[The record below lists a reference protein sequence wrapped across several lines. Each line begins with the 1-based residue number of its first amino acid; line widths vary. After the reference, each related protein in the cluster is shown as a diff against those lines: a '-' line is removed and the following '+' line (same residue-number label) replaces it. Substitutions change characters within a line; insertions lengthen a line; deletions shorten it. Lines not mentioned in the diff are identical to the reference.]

1 MRGLAWVLAGTL
13 SLSGAGSATAGG
25 IVNGG
30 FETGDFT
37 GWTVNIDPLFTLVIG
52 NSPPDTYAGFQ
63 SHTGTHFAALGDTP
77 DLGTLSQT
85 VSDTPGQ
92 NYTLSMYLAPDGQQ
106 PNEFKVQWNGVTLYD
121 EVNIALNPPGDV
133 PFLYS
138 LLTFSVQ
145 GTGSDTLLLSEAAA
159 GYMALDDVSLTAA
172 SIVPEPS
179 SLILLVFGIGALGL
193 AAGRWRERK
202 QSA

>member
-1 MRGLAWVLAGTL
+1 
-13 SLSGAGSATAGG
+13 
-25 IVNGG
+25 VNGG

-63 SHTGTHFAALGDTP
+63 SHSGTNFAALGDTP
-77 DLGTLSQT
+77 NLGTLGQT

-92 NYTLSMYLAPDGQQ
+92 DYTLSMFLGSDGQQ
-106 PNEFKVQWNGVTLYD
+106 PNEFKVEWNGVTLYD
-121 EVNIALNPPGDV
+121 GVNIPLNPPGNV

-138 LLTFSVQ
+138 LLTFNVQ

-159 GYMALDDVSLTAA
+159 GYMALDDVSVTAA
-172 SIVPEPS
+172 GTVPEPS
-179 SLILLVFGIGALGL
+179 SLILLGLGIGAVGLLG
-193 AAGRWRERK
+193 RPMV
-202 QSA
+202 SAEAVGVKRSVGS